1 MLVRVNAEGV
11 HVKIVNRDGRTT
23 HEKTYYNNFGY
34 FVECPKRPIII
45 TFAELLLPSS
55 LLARRATKQDYD
67 MNLSQPDIERLRELI
82 ATPAQRMVILSHTNP
97 DGDAVGSSIAWAEAL
112 RRAGHDVVCI
122 VPNKYPYYLDWMTGI
137 SDVVIHRTD
146 PDRAAAAVAEAD
158 VIFCLDFHSLS
169 RLDQLSEVIAANT
182 SAKRVL
188 IDHHL
193 NPTEQFDIMFSHPES
208 SSTCFLVY
216 KVIEALWGAQSVT
229 PSQAEVLYVGMMTD
243 TGNFSFSQLTPE
255 LYQALAV
262 LSATGINIPQIYNNV
277 YNSFTEGRA
286 RLFGYAINRK
296 MKMLRKGAVAA
307 PEGKKL
313 VIPFNM
319 RDGLIIA
326 RGKGNADWNQ
336 SAPHGAGRLL
346 SRADAKELIDLDE
359 FKESMKGIYSTSVGT
374 GTIDESPMA
383 YKDPKEIMKLI
394 EDTVEVEYFIRPV
407 INLKATN
414 SYDSSVEM
422 DVNEEQD

>member
-1 MLVRVNAEGV
+1 
-11 HVKIVNRDGRTT
+11 
-23 HEKTYYNNFGY
+23 
-34 FVECPKRPIII
+34 
-45 TFAELLLPSS
+45 
-55 LLARRATKQDYD
+55 

-82 ATPAQRMVILSHTNP
+82 AAPAQRMVILSHTNP

-112 RRAGHDVVCI
+112 CREGHDVVCI

-137 SDVVIHRTD
+137 GDVIIHRTE

-193 NPTEQFDIMFSHPES
+193 NPSESFDIMFSHPEA

-216 KVIEALWGAQSVT
+216 KLLEALWGAECVT
-229 PSQAEVLYVGMMTD
+229 ASQAEVLYVGMMTD
-243 TGNFSFSQLTPE
+243 TGNFSFSSLTPE
-255 LYQALAV
+255 LYQSLAV

-296 MKMLRKGAVAA
+296 MKMLRKGTVAYMSLTEEEMRRFWFQQGDSEGFVNYPLSIKKMRMSAIFIEHKDFIRVSLRSRGAVDVNLFASRYFEGGGHHNAA
-307 PEGKKL
+307 GGKSY
-313 VIPFNM
+313 VSM
-319 RDGLIIA
+319 AETIA
-326 RGKGNADWNQ
+326 RFEA
-336 SAPHGAGRLL
+336 AV
-346 SRADAKELIDLDE
+346 EE
-359 FKESMKGIYSTSVGT
+359 FAREGLV
-374 GTIDESPMA
+374 
-383 YKDPKEIMKLI
+383 
-394 EDTVEVEYFIRPV
+394 
-407 INLKATN
+407 
-414 SYDSSVEM
+414 
-422 DVNEEQD
+422 

>member
-1 MLVRVNAEGV
+1 
-11 HVKIVNRDGRTT
+11 
-23 HEKTYYNNFGY
+23 
-34 FVECPKRPIII
+34 
-45 TFAELLLPSS
+45 
-55 LLARRATKQDYD
+55 

-82 ATPAQRMVILSHTNP
+82 AAPAQRMVILSHTNP

-193 NPTEQFDIMFSHPES
+193 NPTEPFDIMFSHPEA

-296 MKMLRKGAVAA
+296 MKMLRKGTVAYMSLTEEEMRRFWFQQGDSEGFVNYPLSIKKMRMSAIFIEHKDFIRVSLRSRGAVDVNLFASRYFEGGGHHNAA
-307 PEGKKL
+307 GGKSF
-313 VIPFNM
+313 VSM
-319 RDGLIIA
+319 EETIA
-326 RGKGNADWNQ
+326 RFEA
-336 SAPHGAGRLL
+336 AV
-346 SRADAKELIDLDE
+346 EE
-359 FKESMKGIYSTSVGT
+359 FAREGLV
-374 GTIDESPMA
+374 
-383 YKDPKEIMKLI
+383 
-394 EDTVEVEYFIRPV
+394 
-407 INLKATN
+407 
-414 SYDSSVEM
+414 
-422 DVNEEQD
+422 

>member
-1 MLVRVNAEGV
+1 
-11 HVKIVNRDGRTT
+11 
-23 HEKTYYNNFGY
+23 
-34 FVECPKRPIII
+34 
-45 TFAELLLPSS
+45 
-55 LLARRATKQDYD
+55 

-82 ATPAQRMVILSHTNP
+82 AAPAQRMVILSHTNP

-112 RRAGHDVVCI
+112 RREGHDVVCI

-137 SDVVIHRTD
+137 GDVVIHRTE

-193 NPTEQFDIMFSHPES
+193 NPTEPFDIMFSHPEA

-216 KVIEALWGAQSVT
+216 KLLEALWGAECVT
-229 PSQAEVLYVGMMTD
+229 ASQAEVLYVGMMTD
-243 TGNFSFSQLTPE
+243 TGNFSFSSLTPE
-255 LYQALAV
+255 LYQSLAV

-296 MKMLRKGAVAA
+296 MKMLRKGTVAYMSLTEEEMRRFWFQQGDSEGFVNYPLSIKKMRMSAIFIEHKDFIRVSLRSRGAVDVNLFASRYFEGGGHHNAA
-307 PEGKKL
+307 GGKSY
-313 VIPFNM
+313 VSM
-319 RDGLIIA
+319 EETIA
-326 RGKGNADWNQ
+326 RFEA
-336 SAPHGAGRLL
+336 AV
-346 SRADAKELIDLDE
+346 EE
-359 FKESMKGIYSTSVGT
+359 FAREGLV
-374 GTIDESPMA
+374 
-383 YKDPKEIMKLI
+383 
-394 EDTVEVEYFIRPV
+394 
-407 INLKATN
+407 
-414 SYDSSVEM
+414 
-422 DVNEEQD
+422 

>member
-1 MLVRVNAEGV
+1 
-11 HVKIVNRDGRTT
+11 
-23 HEKTYYNNFGY
+23 
-34 FVECPKRPIII
+34 
-45 TFAELLLPSS
+45 
-55 LLARRATKQDYD
+55 
-67 MNLSQPDIERLRELI
+67 
-82 ATPAQRMVILSHTNP
+82 MVILSHTNP

-137 SDVVIHRTD
+137 SDVVIHRTE

-169 RLDQLSEVIAANT
+169 RLDQLSEVIAANS

-296 MKMLRKGAVAA
+296 MKMLRKGTVAYMSLTEEEMRRFWFQQGDSEGCVNYPLSIKKMRMSAIFIEHKDFIRVSLRSRGAVDVNLFASRYFEGGGHHNAA
-307 PEGKKL
+307 GGKSF
-313 VIPFNM
+313 VSM
-319 RDGLIIA
+319 EETIA
-326 RGKGNADWNQ
+326 RFEA
-336 SAPHGAGRLL
+336 AV
-346 SRADAKELIDLDE
+346 EE
-359 FKESMKGIYSTSVGT
+359 FAREALV
-374 GTIDESPMA
+374 
-383 YKDPKEIMKLI
+383 
-394 EDTVEVEYFIRPV
+394 
-407 INLKATN
+407 
-414 SYDSSVEM
+414 
-422 DVNEEQD
+422 